1 MSVVT
6 HKDAEQKKQ
15 VFFIAD
21 FLSSGGH
28 FLSFYKS
35 VVLQSN
41 VRGQAEFIF
50 FIIRLFRS

>member
-1 MSVVT
+1 MIT
-6 HKDAEQKKQ
+6 HKDAERKKR
-15 VFFIAD
+15 VVFIAD

-41 VRGQAEFIF
+41 ATGQAEFIF